1 MPEQRRTPSSRAL
14 RLVLALLLLLTCTAS
29 GRAEDV
35 PVTRDGG
42 VYHVPVTLN
51 GAVTKNFVIDTG
63 AAQVM
68 IPADVYQQLVDA
80 GTVNRSDLLSPMIMV
95 TADGS
100 RHKVQRFFLSSLR
113 VGSKQL
119 TSVSAAVGPAG
130 TSPLLG
136 QSFLERVGEWRLDA
150 RNQKL
155 VLDDV
160 EPLRLEHFAFA
171 TTKSGEAQT
180 AMRSGTP
187 LYARFM
193 IVGAITK
200 GESVSLRGQYRVE
213 SEAGRML
220 KEQTLSDLDRPWK
233 ENQPF
238 PVWLLLSKKAPA
250 GKYWITV
257 RIEDRNN
264 GKAAVYRAPLQVK

>member
-1 MPEQRRTPSSRAL
+1 MPEQIRHPSSRAL
-14 RLVLALLLLLTCTAS
+14 QLVLALLLLLAS
-29 GRAEDV
+29 PGSGCAEEV
-35 PVTRDGG
+35 PVTREGG

-51 GAVTKNFVIDTG
+51 GVVTKNFVIDTG

-68 IPADVYQQLVDA
+68 IPADVYQQLVGA

-136 QSFLERVGEWRLDA
+136 QSFLERVGVWRLDA
-150 RNQKL
+150 RNQAL
-155 VLDDV
+155 VLDDM
-160 EPLRLEHFAFA
+160 EPLRVERFAFA

-180 AMRSGTP
+180 AMKSGDP

-193 IVGAITK
+193 IVGAITR
-200 GESVSLRGQYRVE
+200 GDSVSLRGQYRVE
-213 SEAGRML
+213 SEAGQTLVER
-220 KEQTLSDLDRPWK
+220 TLSDLDRPWN

-238 PVWLLLSKKAPA
+238 PVWLRLSKKAPA
-250 GKYWITV
+250 GRYWITV
-257 RIEDRNN
+257 RIEDRNS
-264 GKAAVYRAPLQVK
+264 GKAAVYRAQLRVQ